1 MEGNYVYT
9 IHRFSDNHEYCVWNR
24 QNVSEFRDLWWSKS
38 DFSNPV
44 KVTNANPQQADYK
57 WGTVKL
63 IKWTNYENKE
73 NKGLLYLPEDYD
85 PQKRIS
91 GVGAVL

>member
-1 MEGNYVYT
+1 MDEGVYQLDMKGRLRKLMEGNYVYT

-44 KVTNANPQQADYK
+44 KSDEMRILNKQIIK
-57 WGTVKL
+57 WG
-63 IKWTNYENKE
+63 Y
-73 NKGLLYLPEDYD
+73 
-85 PQKRIS
+85 S
-91 GVGAVL
+91 